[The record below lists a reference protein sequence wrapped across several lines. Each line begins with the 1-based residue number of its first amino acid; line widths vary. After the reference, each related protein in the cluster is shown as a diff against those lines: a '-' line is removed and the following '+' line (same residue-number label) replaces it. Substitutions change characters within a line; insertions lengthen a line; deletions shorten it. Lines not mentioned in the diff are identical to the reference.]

1 MLFLAIVFG
10 LVFGSQAYNAIK
22 LFIFPDFRAFYNLKF
37 GLWMM
42 CVLFDAFI
50 IYKLFF
56 LIFVIGGIH
65 LIFFV
70 CFANHGRNNDYLSTP
85 LHPDIKQKEK

>member
-22 LFIFPDFRAFYNLKF
+22 LFIFPDFRAFYNLKA
-37 GLWMM
+37 GLWLM

-50 IYKLFF
+50 IYKLIF
-56 LIFVIGGIH
+56 LIFIIGGIH
-65 LIFFV
+65 LIIFV
-70 CFANHGRNNDYLSTP
+70 YSVNRESSNNYLSTP
-85 LHPDIKQKEK
+85 LYPDIKQKEK